1 MAHAACRRRL
11 LQDSADSC
19 VCGSCRWRRWGIPS
33 AEAPR
38 APRMT
43 TSRRQ
48 IQPVAAPASIW
59 AGHGACALV
68 AARQAGGAAVE
79 RQRRSSGARRRS
91 RARAAALTDDGRLS
105 RRAAPRSQQTVRCRC
120 ASTPRLL
127 GATLCESLR
136 PAARSRATSV
146 SDACHAALRGAPR
159 GPVRAPCTCRG
170 ARPHAWVYSL
180 SACAGATVRRV
191 KGTVS
196 PCRAFDPNTSY
207 LTLIPLTLPQH
218 LLPYPNSLPAWRC
231 RCRSGP
237 ASG

>member
-38 APRMT
+38 APRTT

-105 RRAAPRSQQTVRCRC
+105 RRAAPRSQQTVRRRRASRSGCSDRRLLKPKPRC
-120 ASTPRLL
+120 ASD
-127 GATLCESLR
+127 R
-136 PAARSRATSV
+136 PVARSRAPSV
-146 SDACHAALRGAPR
+146 SVACLAALRRAAPYAR
-159 GPVRAPCTCRG
+159 AAPVGMHVRTLGCRVCRLVRAC
-170 ARPHAWVYSL
+170 
-180 SACAGATVRRV
+180 VRVAYR
-191 KGTVS
+191 
-196 PCRAFDPNTSY
+196 
-207 LTLIPLTLPQH
+207 
-218 LLPYPNSLPAWRC
+218 
-231 RCRSGP
+231 
-237 ASG
+237 